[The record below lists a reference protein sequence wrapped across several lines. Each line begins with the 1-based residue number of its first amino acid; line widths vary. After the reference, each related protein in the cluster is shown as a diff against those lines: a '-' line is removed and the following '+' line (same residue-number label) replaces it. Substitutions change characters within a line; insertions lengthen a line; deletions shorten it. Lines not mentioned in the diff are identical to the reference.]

1 MKILPLSWR
10 YVRPK
15 AACIPTHGEGLRG
28 CRSEPWQ
35 RRTTSES
42 DSAKTLT
49 NQSVFVYPIES
60 IPTGSFH
67 RFLPLSAS
75 VAVVCKNCWLK
86 LAAGNSHAGDSHWS
100 KTEDTRY
107 TLHKGKYRLNEY
119 MMAETSDYCTLRT
132 WIWRNKCKE
141 KVLTYANAQSQIIN
155 HIIRIYMNI
164 SQSTICSILV
174 EELFGSYRG
183 LGLPSFPGHFPDYPD
198 HPWSWRMRNWAWRS
212 SKPMGFL
219 GNDSLLWSQ
228 PV

>member
-15 AACIPTHGEGLRG
+15 AACIPTHGEGGGVDRSHGNRG
-28 CRSEPWQ
+28 PLAKVTLQRLWQ
-35 RRTTSES
+35 INRFFFS
-42 DSAKTLT
+42 
-49 NQSVFVYPIES
+49 IES
-60 IPTGSFH
+60 IPLGSFH
-67 RFLPLSAS
+67 RFLALSAS
-75 VAVVCKNCWLK
+75 VAVVCKDWWLK

-119 MMAETSDYCTLRT
+119 MMAGTSDYCTLRT